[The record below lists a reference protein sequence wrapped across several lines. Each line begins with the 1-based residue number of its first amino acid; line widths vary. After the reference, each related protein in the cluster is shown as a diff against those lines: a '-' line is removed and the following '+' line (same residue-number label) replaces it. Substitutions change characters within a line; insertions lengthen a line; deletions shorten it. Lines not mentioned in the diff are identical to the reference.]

1 MKKLLLLVLLLIG
14 CNSEAVY
21 EPSEIQTNVIEIPE
35 ASPETVLR
43 AHNGNLWVLEF
54 NGLPFGFS
62 IPRDWEI
69 VESSTEYKIRFGK
82 TEHSGFMTVYKEAAD
97 DAFQDLISQGSE
109 VFYNEGL
116 RVYCDGLDGYLARC
130 VIQSEEFDGLFV
142 IEIRQSGVDIRSV
155 ISSIKAD

>member
-1 MKKLLLLVLLLIG
+1 MKKLLLLVLLLVG
-14 CNSEAVY
+14 CDSEAVY

-35 ASPETVLR
+35 ATPETVTR

-62 IPRDWEI
+62 IPKDWEI
-69 VESSTEYKIRFGK
+69 VEDSLSYKVRFGT

-97 DAFQDLISQGSE
+97 DAFQDLIS
-109 VFYNEGL
+109 GL
-116 RVYCDGLDGYLARC
+116 RVYCDGLDGYLAHC

-142 IEIRQSGVDIRSV
+142 IEIRQSGVDIRNV